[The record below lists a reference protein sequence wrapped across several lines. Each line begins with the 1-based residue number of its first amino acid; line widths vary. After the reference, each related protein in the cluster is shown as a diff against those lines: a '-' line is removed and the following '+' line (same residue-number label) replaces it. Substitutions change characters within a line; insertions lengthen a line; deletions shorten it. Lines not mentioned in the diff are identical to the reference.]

1 MTFLM
6 ILSVLLLSML
16 MILLSIL
23 SLIRDLMWRQLEL
36 ASELESD
43 PRGTVDWGRKW
54 VVDLNA
60 GKTQL
65 VSSNRSNK
73 TGAIDVEIDGS
84 ALEKNDLLRCW
95 GCLSKSDLGSYIIST
110 AKTVSKKI
118 GALIR
123 SMKFLSPEVALYLH
137 KSTIRTCKEYCSHFW
152 TGAATYLLE
161 LLDELQ
167 KRTCRTVGPLLA
179 VSLEHF
185 AYRQN
190 VARLSLFYRYYLG
203 RCSSECLSE
212 LVQLVPLTYSRGSST
227 RYSDRLRD
235 FSLTIP
241 ICLQGFYFNSLFP
254 RTATILV
261 IMFGDFLMF

>member
-1 MTFLM
+1 M
-6 ILSVLLLSML
+6 LSLLLLSML

-23 SLIRDLMWRQLEL
+23 SLVRDLMWRQLEL
-36 ASELESD
+36 ASESD
-43 PRGTVDWGRKW
+43 PPCTVDWGRKW

-65 VSSNRSNK
+65 VWSNRSNN
-73 TGAIDVEIDGS
+73 TGATEVKIDGS
-84 ALEKNDLLRCW
+84 TLEKNDLLRCW
-95 GCLSKSDLGSYIIST
+95 GCLSKSDRGSYIIYT
-110 AKTVSKKI
+110 AKTVSQKI

-137 KSTIRTCKEYCSHFW
+137 KSTIRTCMEYCSHFW
-152 TGAATYLLE
+152 TGASSYLLE

-179 VSLEHF
+179 VYLEHF

-203 RCSSECLSE
+203 RCSSECSSE
-212 LVQLVPLTYSRGSST
+212 LVQLVPLTYSRGSSI
-227 RYSDRLRD
+227 RHSDRLRD
-235 FSLTIP
+235 FSVTIP
-241 ICLQGFYFNSLFP
+241 ICLQGFYFNSLLP
-254 RTATILV
+254 RKATILV
-261 IMFGDFLMF
+261 IFGDFLMF